1 MADAIFAKELEDELM
16 KYTTKQP
23 KPDYKVET
31 KFVDK
36 TDEVQTNGDLEVNII
51 ECTKSLGNNEVVST
65 ELQNTTESS
74 SSFGDSNSDSENV
87 DALGDSEA
95 SSEFHGDATSA
106 LDEFG
111 ERLRM
116 RYYYFFMHSL
126 FYKSLFRVCL

>member
-1 MADAIFAKELEDELM
+1 MADAIFAKEIEDELM
-16 KYTTKQP
+16 KYTAKH
-23 KPDYKVET
+23 DYKVET

-36 TDEVQTNGDLEVNII
+36 TDKVQTNGDLEVNII
-51 ECTKSLGNNEVVST
+51 ECTKSLSNNELVST

-74 SSFGDSNSDSENV
+74 SSFGDSNSGSENV

-116 RYYYFFMHSL
+116 RYYYFFMHPNRL
-126 FYKSLFRVCL
+126 PIGD